1 MRQKERGEGIKAR
14 TVLGLLVEAVQ
25 KFWAY
30 DEMMVFSR
38 KAVGL

>member
-30 DEMMVFSR
+30 DEMIAFFR
-38 KAVGL
+38 EAAGL